1 MPPVGLHNW
10 YIYTVC
16 TLYSILHLMHVC
28 TKYSELYVLLSC
40 DVMHVYK
47 IFRTYSTG
55 MSCCHDVDESVE
67 CAGVGSQLS
76 RVCGC
81 LPPGT
86 RHELDSS
93 QGMHTR
99 PTLYYRVQTKSKI
112 NINSWNKPPCVAAY
126 RLEPDM
132 SRTPAKG
139 CTVHT
144 SLTFTMVQT

>member
-1 MPPVGLHNW
+1 
-10 YIYTVC
+10 
-16 TLYSILHLMHVC
+16 MHVC

-67 CAGVGSQLS
+67 WAGVGSQLS

-93 QGMHTR
+93 QGMHTSL
-99 PTLYYRVQTKSKI
+99 PFTRVQTKP
-112 NINSWNKPPCVAAY
+112 NWRINSWNKPPCIIAAY
-126 RLEPDM
+126 RLDSDM
-132 SRTPAKG
+132 SWTPPKG

-144 SLTFTMVQT
+144 SLTYTRVQLKYKFAKYCKPLRVSANRLEPH

>member
-55 MSCCHDVDESVE
+55 ICLVVMMLMNLLNVQEWGASCPEF
-67 CAGVGSQLS
+67 
-76 RVCGC
+76 
-81 LPPGT
+81 
-86 RHELDSS
+86 
-93 QGMHTR
+93 
-99 PTLYYRVQTKSKI
+99 
-112 NINSWNKPPCVAAY
+112 VAAY

-132 SRTPAKG
+132 SWTPAKG
-139 CTVHT
+139 CTPC
-144 SLTFTMVQT
+144 LPFTIGVNHVFSINKTGGKCPVT